1 MQSVLI
7 LHNITRWAVLIFGL
21 LAVITSISGII
32 KKRAYSSA
40 DNKISL
46 FFMIFCDLQLLM
58 GIILL
63 YSNGWLAKM
72 KSMGEVM
79 KNSYD
84 RFFIVEHGL
93 IMIVAWILV
102 HVGRTAVK
110 KAAPEN
116 KHKKTLLFFGIAIL
130 LILISIPWSFKGG
143 GIARPDFPKF

>member
-1 MQSVLI
+1 MNSVLI
-7 LHNITRWAVLIFGL
+7 LHNITRWAILIFGL
-21 LAVITSISGII
+21 LAVITSIGGII
-32 KKRAYSSA
+32 KKRAYTNA

-63 YSNGWLAKM
+63 YSNGWLAKL

-84 RFFIVEHGL
+84 RFFIVEHGF
-93 IMIVAWILV
+93 IMILAWIIV

-110 KAAPEN
+110 KATPES
-116 KHKKTLLFFGIAIL
+116 KHKKTLIFFGIAIL

>member
-1 MQSVLI
+1 MHSVLI

-21 LAVITSISGII
+21 LAVITSIGGIV
-32 KKRAYSSA
+32 KKRAYSAA

-110 KAAPEN
+110 KSAPEN